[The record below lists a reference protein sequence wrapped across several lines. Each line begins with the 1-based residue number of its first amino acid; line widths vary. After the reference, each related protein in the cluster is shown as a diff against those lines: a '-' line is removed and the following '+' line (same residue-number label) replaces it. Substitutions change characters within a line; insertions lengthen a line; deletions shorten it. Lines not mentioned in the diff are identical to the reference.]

1 MERHRGVGGGGGGE
15 VVVVCRRSRG
25 VEGDQAGLGA
35 RARGVSGAEKAEQTA
50 LVAQLFLLGE
60 AATPCPF
67 RAEPPKADTR
77 GLIKTPTNK

>member
-60 AATPCPF
+60 PRPAPF
-67 RAEPPKADTR
+67 APSHQRRIPGD
-77 GLIKTPTNK
+77 